1 MLMWSTRLLELSID
15 MTEFMDTLL
24 DWAGTMFNNLIPVFG
39 IVIGISL
46 GIGLLYLV
54 YRLISEKLPHG

>member
-1 MLMWSTRLLELSID
+1 MSID
-15 MTEFMDTLL
+15 MSAFLETMLTMAG
-24 DWAGTMFNNLIPVFG
+24 DWFNALIPIFG

-54 YRLISEKLPHG
+54 FRLISNALPHG

>member
-1 MLMWSTRLLELSID
+1 MSID
-15 MTEFMDTLL
+15 MTTFLSTML
-24 DWAGTMFNNLIPVFG
+24 DFAGTWFNSLIPIFG

-54 YRLISEKLPHG
+54 FRLISNALPHG

>member
-1 MLMWSTRLLELSID
+1 MSID
-15 MTEFMDTLL
+15 MTSFLSNMLSGAS
-24 DWAGTMFNNLIPVFG
+24 DWFNALIPVFG

-54 YRLISEKLPHG
+54 FNLIKKALPGV